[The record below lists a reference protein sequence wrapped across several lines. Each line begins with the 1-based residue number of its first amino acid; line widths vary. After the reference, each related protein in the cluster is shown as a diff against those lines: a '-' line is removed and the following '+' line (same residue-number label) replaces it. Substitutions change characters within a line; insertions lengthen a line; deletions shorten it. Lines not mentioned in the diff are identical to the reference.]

1 MKLFWNVKILWLYV
15 TPLFIASL
23 TAQAQSLDVTFTA
36 NIRET
41 TCNMQLTGGT
51 GDGSSNTYVIGDSNG
66 KVGLDDIINETD
78 NAKVEFSLK
87 ATDCPSSL
95 SSIETSLN
103 GTGSSTVNTIINNS
117 LSSSGSNYTGI
128 SIARASAPDSPF
140 KVNTSGALTWTAA
153 EISAG
158 EVDLIARI
166 EPTDSSKATTGAF
179 QADVTFN
186 FTYE

>member
-1 MKLFWNVKILWLYV
+1 MKLFWRMVLTGLSL
-15 TPLFIASL
+15 PLSL
-23 TAQAQSLDVTFTA
+23 TAHAQSLDVTFTA
-36 NIRET
+36 NILET
-41 TCNMQLTGGT
+41 TCNMQLSGGT
-51 GDGSSNTYVIGDSNG
+51 GSGSNNTYIIGDANG
-66 KVGLDDIINETD
+66 KVGLDDIINKTD
-78 NAKVEFSLK
+78 NAKIDFSLK
-87 ATDCPSSL
+87 ATECPSSL
-95 SSIETSLN
+95 SSINVSLN
-103 GTGSSTVNTIINNS
+103 GSGSSIVNTIINNS
-117 LSSSGSNYTGI
+117 LSGSGSDYTGI

-166 EPTDSSKATTGAF
+166 EPTNSAKATTGAF